1 MKKTVWK
8 LLVVLGVVMLL
19 SAGGLCV
26 YNMRESSEAFRRSQ
40 EVLGELKDI
49 IPEAPPPTEKPSEAV
64 QPPSEDLFAPYEE
77 ATEAPPE
84 PMGTVMVDGRYYCGY
99 VTLSSLGIELPVT
112 DSWSYE
118 KLKYSPC
125 LYSGTAE
132 GRDMIIAAH
141 NFNSHFGRIKELSQ
155 GDELWFTDVDGVRT
169 RYVVSYTETVPGTD
183 IEHMRDGGGKD
194 WDLTLFTCTLNG
206 QSRVAVRAVIDS
218 GQGEA

>member
-49 IPEAPPPTEKPSEAV
+49 IPEAPPVTENTTEAV
-64 QPPSEDLFAPYEE
+64 QPSSEDLFSPYEE
-77 ATEAPPE
+77 TTEAATE
-84 PMGTVMVDGRYYCGY
+84 PMETVMVGGSSYCGY

-132 GRDMIIAAH
+132 GHDMIIAAH

-155 GDELWFTDVDGVRT
+155 GDELWFTDVSGART
-169 RYVVSYTETVPGTD
+169 KYAVSYTETVSGTD
-183 IEHMRDGGGKD
+183 AEHMREGGGKD

-206 QSRVAVRAVIDS
+206 QSRVAVRAVIDEDR
-218 GQGEA
+218 GEA